1 MEKIKTKQKEKDN
14 NKITIKDIII
24 TLILSVAIS
33 FALMSVFR
41 ITVVNGHSM
50 DNTLYD
56 GQRLVLNVRAY
67 DNKEPEY
74 KDIVVVERDDLSVK
88 YLIKRVIGT
97 PGDKLVIKDNKL
109 YINDELIYED
119 YIREEMVTDDL
130 EVVIPEGKIFVMG
143 DNRNESLDS
152 RSINVIGL
160 IDYEEEV
167 LGKAVFSIS
176 GFKSIE

>member
-1 MEKIKTKQKEKDN
+1 MEEKTKTKQNEKD
-14 NKITIKDIII
+14 NKITIKDILI
-24 TLILSVAIS
+24 TLVLSVAIS
-33 FALMSVFR
+33 FALMSFFR

-67 DNKEPEY
+67 DNKAPEY
-74 KDIVVVERDDLSVK
+74 KDIVVVKRDDLSVK

-97 PGDKLVIKDNKL
+97 PGDKITIKDNKL
-109 YINDELIYED
+109 YINDELMYED

-143 DNRNESLDS
+143 DNRNHSLDS
-152 RSINVIGL
+152 RSTNVIGL

-176 GFKSIE
+176 GFKSIK